1 MSFSNPFS
9 NLVWGNLF
17 ATLLPDFILAFA
29 FFASLAYVVFG
40 KRFGTQRPAVAMS
53 GAVGL
58 ALAIGLVWWEQANGL
73 SIRNLGPI
81 AVGFAIIILGGVI
94 YQSIRGNGGSW
105 AGAGIAL
112 GACLMIGW
120 LLGLDWRL
128 DPRIVQT
135 ITTVALT
142 VGVLAFLLH
151 RRGLQGQGFSALG
164 RAATAEFDEARH
176 DASDLYQDERL
187 SRRLGKGFRELKKKA
202 GGLFEHPE
210 GADNVALQLRR
221 MLPAEGW
228 LTEHLARL
236 REKAHHMRV
245 GHITQVEE
253 IGKHLGELPV
263 PARRKAASELAA
275 IYKELRFDER
285 LERLDR
291 AVAANEQRI
300 KQLTAAAQQALTQ
313 HDHRRLVDLLD
324 QAGKLQKHNST
335 LLKAI
340 RRTEAHLES
349 AAKQVA
355 KKAATVKTS

>member
-1 MSFSNPFS
+1 MSFYNPLS
-9 NLVWGNLF
+9 DLVLGDLF

-29 FFASLAYVVFG
+29 FFTSLAYVVLG
-40 KRFGTQRPAVAMS
+40 RRFGAQRPAVAMS
-53 GAVGL
+53 GAIGL
-58 ALAIGLVWWEQANGL
+58 ALAIGLVWWEQANDL
-73 SIRNLGPI
+73 SIKNLGPI

-94 YQSIRGNGGSW
+94 YQSIRGSGGSW

-128 DPRIVQT
+128 DPRIIQT

-164 RAATAEFDEARH
+164 RAATAELDETRH
-176 DASDLYQDERL
+176 DASDLYQDQRL

-202 GGLFEHPE
+202 GDLFDHPE
-210 GADNVALQLRR
+210 GANNVALQLRR

-245 GHITQVEE
+245 GHVTQVEE
-253 IGKHLGELPV
+253 IGKHLGELPL

-275 IYKELRFDER
+275 LYKELRFDER

-300 KQLTAAAQQALTQ
+300 KQLTAAAEEALSRQ
-313 HDHRRLVDLLD
+313 DHRHLVEILN

-349 AAKQVA
+349 AAKQIA
-355 KKAATVKTS
+355 KKAAGVKSP

>member
-1 MSFSNPFS
+1 M
-9 NLVWGNLF
+9 
-17 ATLLPDFILAFA
+17 
-29 FFASLAYVVFG
+29 
-40 KRFGTQRPAVAMS
+40 
-53 GAVGL
+53 
-58 ALAIGLVWWEQANGL
+58 ALAVGLVWWEQANDL

-94 YQSIRGNGGSW
+94 YQSIRGSGGSW

-112 GACLMIGW
+112 GACLLIGW

-128 DPRIVQT
+128 DPRIIQT
-135 ITTVALT
+135 LTTVALT

-151 RRGLQGQGFSALG
+151 RRGLQGSGFSAIG

-187 SRRLGKGFRELKKKA
+187 SRHLGKGLRALKKKA
-202 GGLFEHPE
+202 SGLFDHPE
-210 GADNVALQLRR
+210 GADDVALQLRR

-236 REKAHHMRV
+236 REKAHNMRI

-253 IGKHLGELPV
+253 IGKHLGELLL
-263 PARRKAASELAA
+263 PARRKAASEMAA
-275 IYKELRFDER
+275 LYKELRFDER

-300 KQLTAAAQQALTQ
+300 RQLTAAAEEALSRQ
-313 HDHRRLVDLLD
+313 DHRHLVDILN

-340 RRTEAHLES
+340 RRTEDHLEN
-349 AAKQVA
+349 AAKRVA
-355 KKAATVKTS
+355 ERARGVKSP